1 MVDLLVWSSSL
12 VLDSTARVMGPLW
25 QTPRARR
32 ARGQRAIV
40 ARRDRAG
47 MARLNLVLF
56 GDFHAT
62 IGDRQIALPLKK
74 AQALLALLAL
84 APGQRHSRERLA
96 TLLWDDAGP
105 AQARNSLRQTL
116 FAIRAALGRSA
127 SRYVTSDPAAV
138 WLEAD
143 GVDVDVLAFERL
155 ADRPRDD
162 ALARAAELYRGDLL
176 DGVVVEAAAFDEWLA
191 PRRARLRQSA
201 VAVMTKLVE
210 RQMKAGATEKAIA
223 ASRKLLDI
231 DPLQEVAH
239 RALIGLYAGAG
250 RRAEAIRQYQTCA
263 DWLRRELQ
271 AEPEPATVDAYR
283 ALFPDGRGAP
293 LRAPRP
299 PGKPLAPSG
308 PALVGRATEL
318 ATLEQSLGVAAE
330 GRGGVVAVVGE
341 AGVGK
346 TRLTQELIAQAAP
359 AAVLVLR
366 GRAYESARTLPFALW
381 VDALQEQAASCL

>member
-1 MVDLLVWSSSL
+1 
-12 VLDSTARVMGPLW
+12 
-25 QTPRARR
+25 
-32 ARGQRAIV
+32 
-40 ARRDRAG
+40 

-62 IGDRQIALPLKK
+62 IGDRHIVLPLKK

-96 TLLWDDAGP
+96 TLLWDDAGT

-127 SRYVTSDPAAV
+127 SRYVTSDHAAV

-155 ADRPRDD
+155 AARPTED

-176 DGVVVEAAAFDEWLA
+176 DGVLVQAAAFDEWLA

-201 VAVMTKLVE
+201 VTIMTKLIE

-223 ASRKLLDI
+223 TSRKLLDI

-250 RRAEAIRQYQTCA
+250 RRAEADR
-263 DWLRRELQ
+263 
-271 AEPEPATVDAYR
+271 
-283 ALFPDGRGAP
+283 
-293 LRAPRP
+293 
-299 PGKPLAPSG
+299 KS
-308 PALVGRATEL
+308 
-318 ATLEQSLGVAAE
+318 
-330 GRGGVVAVVGE
+330 
-341 AGVGK
+341 
-346 TRLTQELIAQAAP
+346 TRLNSSHLGISY
-359 AAVLVLR
+359 AV
-366 GRAYESARTLPFALW
+366 F
-381 VDALQEQAASCL
+381 CLK